1 MRVQSFEDLVAWQKA
16 RTLARTIYDV
26 TRRREFGRDY
36 ALAGQMQRAAS
47 SIMANIAEGFDREG
61 PTEFHRFV
69 GVARGS
75 CAELLSHLYL
85 AHDIGYIADEEFR
98 ALSDAI
104 SEERRILRALRASLE
119 RAKQRR

>member
-16 RTLARTIYDV
+16 RVLARLVYDM

-47 SIMANIAEGFDREG
+47 SVMANIAEGFDREG

-69 GVARGS
+69 SIARAS
-75 CAELLSHLYL
+75 CAELLSHVYL

-98 ALSDAI
+98 AISDSIA
-104 SEERRILRALRASLE
+104 EERRILRALRASLE
-119 RAKQRR
+119 RAKRS

>member
-16 RTLARTIYDV
+16 RKLARLIYDV
-26 TRRREFGRDY
+26 TRTREFGRDY
-36 ALAGQMQRAAS
+36 ALAGQMQRAAT
-47 SIMANIAEGFDREG
+47 SIMANLAEGFDREG

-75 CAELLSHLYL
+75 CAELLSHVYL

-98 ALSDAI
+98 ALSDMIA
-104 SEERRILRALRASLE
+104 EERRILRALRASLE
-119 RAKQRR
+119 RAKPRR

>member
-16 RTLARTIYDV
+16 RKLARIIYDV

-104 SEERRILRALRASLE
+104 SEERRILRALRASLD
-119 RAKQRR
+119 RAKRR